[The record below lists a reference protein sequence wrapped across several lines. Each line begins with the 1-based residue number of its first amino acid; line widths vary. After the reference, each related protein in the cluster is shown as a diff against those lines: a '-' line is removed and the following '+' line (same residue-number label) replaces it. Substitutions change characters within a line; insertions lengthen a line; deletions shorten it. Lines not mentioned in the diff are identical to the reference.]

1 MKEEL
6 ITALELSDK
15 MKVGKQTITNWGKD
29 GCPCETRLPHRFL
42 WSDVKD
48 WLRKRER

>member
-6 ITALELSDK
+6 ITALELADK
-15 MKVGKQTITNWGKD
+15 MKVSKQTITNWVKD
-29 GCPCETRLPHRFL
+29 GCPYETRLPLRFL
-42 WSDVKD
+42 WSDVKE